1 LSAHAVPSKAT
12 GRHQEILDGALDDAL
27 VEPDFNSQ
35 LNPMVRQAVAVLKAC
50 NSYEEAD
57 AALTALYPQLD
68 NARLRTYM
76 QQALFI
82 SDILGQDHARA

>member
-1 LSAHAVPSKAT
+1 
-12 GRHQEILDGALDDAL
+12 
-27 VEPDFNSQ
+27 
-35 LNPMVRQAVAVLKAC
+35 MVRQAVAVLKAC

-82 SDILGQDHARA
+82 SDILGQGHARA